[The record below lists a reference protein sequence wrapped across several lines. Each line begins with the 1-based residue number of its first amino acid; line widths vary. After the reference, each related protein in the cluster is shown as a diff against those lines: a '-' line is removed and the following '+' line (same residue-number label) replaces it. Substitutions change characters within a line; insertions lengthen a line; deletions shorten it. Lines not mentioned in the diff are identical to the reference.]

1 MRQIS
6 FSILMKLKV
15 IKNKVKKHMEFPNEI
30 WCKIVSYC
38 KIRPEQCNNYFEV
51 NKYYYN
57 RILWEIYLFNY
68 KIVLSDII
76 KIKITKKTKCFVW
89 FIMYSTNIDTNT
101 LCDYYEYNKEYK
113 IRLEN
118 YQNVEKINLKCPI
131 YHGSICLDSRN
142 KINSWDKKRW
152 NNYLKQNTIEHCI
165 LTSLRYKRPGFRD
178 RKLIV
183 KELLEDHLKYFNIK
197 DETISLLQMKIDNY
211 R

>member
-1 MRQIS
+1 
-6 FSILMKLKV
+6 
-15 IKNKVKKHMEFPNEI
+15 MEFPNEI
-30 WCKIVSYC
+30 WRKILSYC
-38 KIRPEQCNNYFEV
+38 KIKPEQSNKYFEV
-51 NKYYYN
+51 NKYYYK

-68 KIVLSDII
+68 RIVLSHII

-89 FIMYSTNIDTNT
+89 FNMYPTNIDTNV

-113 IRLEN
+113 IRLYN
-118 YQNVEKINLKCPI
+118 YHNVEYIKLKCPI
-131 YHGSICLDSRN
+131 YHGSIYLDSRN

-165 LTSLRYKRPGFRD
+165 LTTLRYKRPGFRD